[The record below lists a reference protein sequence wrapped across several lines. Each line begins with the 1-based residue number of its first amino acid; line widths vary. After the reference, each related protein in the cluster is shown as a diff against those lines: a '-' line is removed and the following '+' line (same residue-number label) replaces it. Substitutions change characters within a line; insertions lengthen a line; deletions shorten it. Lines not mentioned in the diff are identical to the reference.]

1 MANPK
6 AKWNWGSEE
15 QKAFEEA
22 KRMVSR
28 EAILTYPDFTNPFH
42 IYTDASDYQLGAVI
56 MQEEKPLAFYTCK
69 LNKAQ
74 TKYTT
79 GEQELLSIVE
89 TLKSFENILL
99 GQKVIVYTDHLN
111 LLYQK
116 LASNRMIRWQMMLEE
131 FGPKFKHI
139 QGKRNVVADALSRL
153 PLEYKE
159 EDLQETEREL
169 PELSYVNQKDIQ
181 EETFPM
187 LPSLIAK
194 EQIKDKQLQKTVKNN
209 DKREYYTKKIE
220 GVRLIHYRKKID
232 VPSKLQAC

>member
-1 MANPK
+1 M
-6 AKWNWGSEE
+6 
-15 QKAFEEA
+15 
-22 KRMVSR
+22 
-28 EAILTYPDFTNPFH
+28 
-42 IYTDASDYQLGAVI
+42 
-56 MQEEKPLAFYTCK
+56 
-69 LNKAQ
+69 
-74 TKYTT
+74 
-79 GEQELLSIVE
+79 E

-194 EQIKDKQLQKTVKNN
+194 EQIKDKQLQQTVKNN

-220 GVRLIHYRKKID
+220 GVRLIHYRKKIYI
-232 VPSKLQAC
+232 PSKLQARIIAWYHTYLVHLGTTRMEQTLRSVFLLAQVKLVLPVKRLRKVGRNMDNYLQNKQKPNPGLE